1 MKKILLILTAVT
13 AMYMTAIAQV
23 RKANKEKTGFL
34 IFTAGPAFPVGDFN
48 SKNINNDQAGF
59 AKTGFTLDLQGG
71 YMLVKNFGVA
81 GSILYSRYTIDSK
94 PLNGTSASVD
104 HWQYYGMVAGPM
116 ITQSLCSRTSVD
128 FNIMSG
134 IVSANSP
141 KLTYAGEVLVSEDW
155 AIAIPIRLS
164 GDIRYHFG
172 QNGYFFTGLNYL
184 YMEPK
189 FKFSA
194 LGESNTARQK
204 MSTMNLNAGIGF
216 RF

>member
-1 MKKILLILTAVT
+1 
-13 AMYMTAIAQV
+13 
-23 RKANKEKTGFL
+23 
-34 IFTAGPAFPVGDFN
+34 
-48 SKNINNDQAGF
+48 
-59 AKTGFTLDLQGG
+59 
-71 YMLVKNFGVA
+71 
-81 GSILYSRYTIDSK
+81 
-94 PLNGTSASVD
+94 
-104 HWQYYGMVAGPM
+104 
-116 ITQSLCSRTSVD
+116 
-128 FNIMSG
+128 
-134 IVSANSP
+134 
-141 KLTYAGEVLVSEDW
+141 LVSEDW

-204 MSTMNLNAGIGF
+204 MSSMNLNAGIGF